1 VGRYAIILV
10 KFNNFITYGRG
21 RDGNGLLLHELLEN
35 IEEDDRT
42 PQSVAICP
50 PDEPPGAD
58 TDRDSDL
65 SDEEVLGDVGHLPA
79 RILRSHALVRFGE
92 NVGKRYSGYNGGT
105 R

>member
-21 RDGNGLLLHELLEN
+21 RDGNGLLLHELLEI

-65 SDEEVLGDVGHLPA
+65 SDEEGDT
-79 RILRSHALVRFGE
+79 
-92 NVGKRYSGYNGGT
+92 VGKLHHSFWVCLWTFGPSVFIRPMG
-105 R
+105 